1 MRGPM
6 NTRGVRLLQI
16 SVVYMVMG
24 LGLGLAMGISGNFT
38 LTSVHA
44 HVLLLGWATMAIAG
58 IVYIVIPDC
67 AQSRLGTIHSWG
79 HNLGLPVM
87 IVSLAMKESGQA
99 KMDPLIGIG
108 STLVLLS
115 LFLFAVNLLRNGGAG
130 LLRAAGHVRT

>member
-1 MRGPM
+1 
-6 NTRGVRLLQI
+6 
-16 SVVYMVMG
+16 MVMG

-58 IVYIVIPDC
+58 IVYIVMPEC
-67 AQSRLGTIHSWG
+67 AQSRLGAVHSWG

-99 KMDPLIGIG
+99 KMDPFIGMG
-108 STLVLLS
+108 STLVLVS
-115 LFLFAVNLLRNGGAG
+115 LLCFAINLLRNGGVGRLAD
-130 LLRAAGHVRT
+130 GHVRAQAQAKP